1 MDNDVV
7 SDDNDSLV
15 TYILFENEALI
26 HGLLLADYSK
36 KQINRCS
43 DETNQSRFN
52 SITPNMVCHKQ

>member
-1 MDNDVV
+1 MVNDVL
-7 SDDNDSLV
+7 SDDDDSV
-15 TYILFENEALI
+15 VKHILSENEALI